1 MILALKLLFF
11 FPLIMILYVY
21 IGYPLLTMLL
31 SILLHKG
38 VHKRPWE
45 PHVSILIAA
54 YNESEH
60 IRTTIQNKLD
70 LDYPAEKLEIIVI
83 SDGSTDGTDEVVK
96 DFHEN
101 NVKLLRQAPRA
112 GKTSALNMAVPY
124 AKGAIIVF
132 SDANSI
138 YDRHALR
145 ALMAN
150 FNDQDVGYITGKM
163 VYTTPDGAPIGDGC
177 SAYMKYENYLRS
189 FETKVGSIV
198 GVDGGIDAIRKKLYK
213 PMNSDQLPD
222 FVLPLKVID
231 QGYRV
236 IYEPQAILQE
246 SSLNDPKD
254 EYKMR
259 VRVALRALWALWDMR
274 HLLTFK
280 RFSSFSSGTPSAA
293 SSFSSSILYA
303 WQLWSH
309 KVLRYLCFIFLLAVY
324 FSNFFLWQES
334 LFYKVFF
341 ILQNLSYLG
350 AILFPALSGKKYIS
364 KALYLFHYF
373 TLLNIASAH
382 AFFKFIFGQKQ
393 ITWTPRKG

>member
-21 IGYPLLTMLL
+21 VGYPLLTMLL

-70 LDYPAEKLEIIVI
+70 LDYPAEKLE
-83 SDGSTDGTDEVVK
+83 
-96 DFHEN
+96 
-101 NVKLLRQAPRA
+101 
-112 GKTSALNMAVPY
+112 
-124 AKGAIIVF
+124 VF

-350 AILFPALSGKKYIS
+350 AILFPALIGKKYIS